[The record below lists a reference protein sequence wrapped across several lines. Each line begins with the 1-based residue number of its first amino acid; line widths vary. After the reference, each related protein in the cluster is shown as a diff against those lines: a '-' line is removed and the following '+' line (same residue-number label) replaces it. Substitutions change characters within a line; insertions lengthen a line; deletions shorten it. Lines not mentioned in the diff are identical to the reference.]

1 MRLSI
6 HLVVNWCA
14 GQSKPGLGGVL
25 FSLSRDLLAFVS
37 FVDLPLAL
45 FVSAEVLGVI
55 ACVLNILYG
64 LGGAF
69 SRGHVLLAARRARAH
84 SDVPNHGDESGGK
97 DDSQEDSRVFDEV
110 SHSGNLGHKDSSCC
124 NLRDTGGNLSTTVV
138 NVSVIRAIDVG
149 IL

>member
-1 MRLSI
+1 M
-6 HLVVNWCA
+6 NWCV
-14 GQSKPGLGGVL
+14 GQSKPGIRCLLLNV
-25 FSLSRDLLAFVS
+25 SRDLLAFVS

-45 FVSAEVLGVI
+45 FVSEEVLGVI
-55 ACVLNILYG
+55 ACVLNILYE
-64 LGGAF
+64 LGGSF
-69 SRGHVLLAARRARAH
+69 LRGHVLLATCRARAH